1 MKHKLLLLY
10 TWYVRTLLFF
20 LPDFP
25 LFMRFRG
32 WLYGL
37 GMKQCG
43 KNFQIAHSAIING
56 VDLCHFGSNIYIA
69 NVCNIILNGE
79 LTIGDEVIFGPGVL
93 VSTGNHQFD
102 GNSYRFSESTKE
114 DIKIGKGC
122 WIGGNSTILCGVDV
136 PEKSVVGAGA
146 VVTKKSC
153 NGTSGLYAGSSAK
166 LIKEICYQ

>member
-1 MKHKLLLLY
+1 MKHKLLLIY
-10 TWYVRTLLFF
+10 TWFVRTMLFF
-20 LPDFP
+20 FPDVP

-56 VDLCHFGSNIYIA
+56 IDLCRFGKNVYIA
-69 NVCNIILNGE
+69 NACNIILNGE
-79 LTIGDEVIFGPGVL
+79 LSIGDEVIFGPGVL

-102 GNSYRFSESTKE
+102 RNSYRFSEATKE
-114 DIKIGKGC
+114 DVSIGKGC
-122 WIGGNSTILCGVDV
+122 WIGGNSTILCGANV
-136 PEKSVVGAGA
+136 PKKSIVGAGS

-153 NGTSGLYAGSSAK
+153 NGVIGLYAGSPAK
-166 LIKEICYQ
+166 IIKELCYQ

>member
-1 MKHKLLLLY
+1 MKHKLSLFYAWL
-10 TWYVRTLLFF
+10 VRTLLFF

-32 WLYGL
+32 WLYSL

-56 VDLCHFGSNIYIA
+56 VDLCRFGNNIYIA
-69 NVCNIILNGE
+69 NACNIILNGE
-79 LTIGDEVIFGPGVL
+79 LIIADDVIFGPGVL

-114 DIKIGKGC
+114 NVTIGDGC
-122 WIGGNSTILCGVDV
+122 WIGGNSTILCGAIV

-153 NGTSGLYAGSSAK
+153 NGTTGLYAGSPAK

>member
-1 MKHKLLLLY
+1 MAIRHKLFLLY
-10 TWYVRTLLFF
+10 AWLVRTMLFF

-43 KNFQIAHSAIING
+43 KNCQIAHSAIING
-56 VDLCHFGSNIYIA
+56 IDLCYFGSNIYIA
-69 NVCNIILNGE
+69 NACNIILNGD
-79 LTIGDEVIFGPGVL
+79 LSVGDEVIFGPGVL

-114 DIKIGKGC
+114 VVIIGKGC
-122 WIGGNSTILCGVDV
+122 WIGGNSTILCGADV
-136 PEKSVVGAGA
+136 PEGSVVGAGA
-146 VVTKKSC
+146 VVVNNSC
-153 NGTSGLYAGSSAK
+153 NGVSGLYVGSPAR
-166 LIKEICYQ
+166 LIK